1 MVGGTRSQA
10 TAAAAAVHHQ
20 PTFEPS
26 AIGVGGG
33 GLAGLADHAAAAP
46 PVTSTSRRSSGSLKR
61 EHPDDGDMEGSGIS
75 HSGQRGGAGGAADGN
90 NTPLPD
96 GRKRRAGAGS
106 GSRGVAN
113 LTPEQLA
120 KKRANDREA
129 QRAIRERTR
138 NEIESLKRRIEELT
152 NQKPYQE
159 LQAVIKAKEAVEA
172 ENAEIK
178 QRLATVIGMLQ
189 PLLGPSVVAG
199 AHGGLSAVT
208 ENHTVTP
215 PVYQHAPS
223 SGYMPSQAIL
233 SAESPSNH
241 VSTSNGT
248 ASPAGSIDIP
258 GSYSQLKHSQ
268 NQHQQWQQNVVSD
281 LVTGNSSR
289 SFPVHTPNGSQVS
302 SRFHQHQVSNHFAQ
316 QTQHRQSNQ
325 QGLLQ
330 QVPHQQP
337 PQQGTQLPQLEDHQ
351 YRQQPQSQQLQAA
364 VIDTNIEASL
374 DPNLDPNLQP
384 RLDPRLYTASPTDS
398 NDVNMTSGF
407 GGQSN
412 AEDNSD
418 RLGEIIPDF
427 STPVKN
433 CPRTC
438 PLDGMLQNTLQERRQ
453 RAAEGIAP
461 SEIIGPRYP
470 SVNSLLNPSATP
482 QDERTLHPISQVF
495 TDIVH
500 AFPHMT
506 GEPERIAIHFI
517 MTLYLRWQVNPTRE
531 NYELMP
537 PWLRPLPSQV
547 TLPHPVWIDYCP
559 FPRMRDRI
567 VRDFAKADAAGLK
580 SYWVNDD
587 AKGSLI
593 IGDSSSG
600 AVKHHNAPYPEMDPP
615 TPFNLFAGVYTDTIS
630 LNWPHNNR
638 SSLLEST
645 DSSSDPVITPAF
657 ETHLRNLDNWTL
669 GPEFFHVMP
678 HLNGLANLKT
688 ADGQIIL
695 ARKA

>member
-10 TAAAAAVHHQ
+10 TAAAADVQHQ
-20 PTFEPS
+20 TAFEPS
-26 AIGVGGG
+26 VIGVGGG

-46 PVTSTSRRSSGSLKR
+46 PATSTSRRSSGSLKR
-61 EHPDDGDMEGSGIS
+61 EHPDDGEMEGSGIS
-75 HSGQRGGAGGAADGN
+75 SSGQRTGTGGAADGN
-90 NTPLPD
+90 NTALPD

-178 QRLATVIGMLQ
+178 ERLATVIGMLQ
-189 PLLGPSVVAG
+189 PLLGPDVVTG
-199 AHGGLSAVT
+199 VHNGLSAAT
-208 ENHTVTP
+208 ENHTATP
-215 PVYQHAPS
+215 PVYQHAHS
-223 SGYMPSQAIL
+223 SGYMPPQAIL

-241 VSTSNGT
+241 VSTPNGT

-258 GSYSQLKHSQ
+258 GSHSHLKHSQ
-268 NQHQQWQQNVVSD
+268 NQHQQWQQNMVSEF
-281 LVTGNSSR
+281 VTGNPSR
-289 SFPVHTPNGSQVS
+289 SFHVQTPNGSQVP
-302 SRFHQHQVSNHFAQ
+302 SRFQQHQVSNYFNQ
-316 QTQHRQSNQ
+316 QTQHRQPNQ
-325 QGLLQ
+325 HGLLQ

-337 PQQGTQLPQLEDHQ
+337 PQQGSQLPQLEDLH

-364 VIDTNIEASL
+364 VVDTNIEASL

-384 RLDPRLYTASPTDS
+384 RLDPRLYTASPTDP
-398 NDVNMTSGF
+398 NDLTMTSGLS
-407 GGQSN
+407 GQGS
-412 AEDNSD
+412 AEGNVDK
-418 RLGEIIPDF
+418 LGEIIPDF

-438 PLDGMLQNTLQERRQ
+438 PLDGMLHNTLQERRQ
-453 RAAEGIAP
+453 RAAEGVAP
-461 SEIIGPRYP
+461 SEITGPRYP
-470 SVNSLLNPSATP
+470 SVYSLLNPSATP
-482 QDERTLHPISQVF
+482 PDERTLHPISKVF

-517 MTLYLRWQVNPTRE
+517 MTLYLRWQVNPTPE
-531 NYELMP
+531 NYELLP
-537 PWLRPLPSQV
+537 PWIRPLPSQV
-547 TLPHPVWIDYCP
+547 MLAHPVWIDYCP
-559 FPRMRDRI
+559 FPRMRDRL

-580 SYWVNDD
+580 SYWMTDD
-587 AKGSLI
+587 AKDSLT
-593 IGDSSSG
+593 IGDSSI
-600 AVKHHNAPYPEMDPP
+600 VKHHNAPYPGMDPP
-615 TPFNLFAGVYTDTIS
+615 VPFNLFAGVYTDTIS
-630 LNWPHNNR
+630 LNWPHKNR

-645 DSSSDPVITPAF
+645 DNSSDPVITPAF
-657 ETHLRNLDNWTL
+657 ESHLRNLDNWTL
-669 GPEFFHVMP
+669 GPQFFHDMP
-678 HLNGLANLKT
+678 HLRGLANLKT